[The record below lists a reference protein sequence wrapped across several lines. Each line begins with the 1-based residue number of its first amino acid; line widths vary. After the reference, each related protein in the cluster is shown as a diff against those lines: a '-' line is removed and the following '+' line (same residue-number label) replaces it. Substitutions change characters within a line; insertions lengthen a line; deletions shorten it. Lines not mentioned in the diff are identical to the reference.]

1 LKISVITV
9 SYNSEKTI
17 RDTIE
22 SVLSQTYKNIEYI
35 IVDGG
40 STDNTIKV
48 IKDYE
53 TRFINA
59 NIEYKWISEND
70 KGIYDALN
78 KGIVMATGDVVG
90 ILNSDDFYFDTDV
103 LSVIAESFKKH
114 NFDCLYANLKY
125 IDKET
130 GKVTRDWKSRSFEK
144 GLFEKSWTPAHPT
157 FYCRKSV
164 YEKYGLYR
172 TDFKIAADVEL
183 MYRYLEINDVKSYY
197 LDKYLVSMR
206 RGGIS
211 NNGLKST
218 IIITKEMIKAYR
230 DNGEHLNIFKY
241 LLNKLFKLKELNFSG
256 K

>member
-1 LKISVITV
+1 
-9 SYNSEKTI
+9 
-17 RDTIE
+17 
-22 SVLSQTYKNIEYI
+22 
-35 IVDGG
+35 
-40 STDNTIKV
+40 
-48 IKDYE
+48 
-53 TRFINA
+53 
-59 NIEYKWISEND
+59 
-70 KGIYDALN
+70 LN
-78 KGIVMATGDVVG
+78 KGIKIATGDVVG
-90 ILNSDDFYFDTDV
+90 VLNSDDYYASTDV
-103 LSVIAESFKKH
+103 LSAIAAIFEMNKV
-114 NFDCLYANLKY
+114 DCLYANLKY

-130 GKVTRDWKSRSFEK
+130 GKVTRNWISRSFEK